1 MKHSVLLLSRYERKG
16 PSSRVRHYNYIPAL
30 EQAGFQVTS
39 APFLD
44 QEYLDAFFSGHRRS
58 LRLLA
63 KAYLRRLPQVLSA
76 SRHDLIWI
84 EKEALPWLPSAVER
98 TLFRG
103 RPIVVDFD
111 DAWYLRYAEHRNPI
125 VRALLGRKFESVI
138 SHAVAVTTGSSAL
151 TEWARPHAR
160 VVVELPP
167 AVDVARYPVL
177 PLPEGPF
184 TVGWIGTP
192 RNEPYVEVV
201 AEPLRRLHR
210 DYGARLRLIGGS
222 GRFSIEGVPVDQ
234 IPWSEATE
242 ARELAACHVGVMPL
256 LDGPWERGK
265 CGYKLIQ
272 YMAAGRATVAS
283 PVGAGSSIVVPGET
297 GFLANG
303 IEEWTTALR
312 KLASDR
318 DHARKLGLA
327 GRARAEEAYSLQAL
341 APKLIE
347 VFRRAVSAPTLIDSG
362 P

>member
-30 EQAGFQVTS
+30 EQAGFQVTA

-58 LRLLA
+58 LRTLA

-76 SRHDLIWI
+76 SRYDLIWI
-84 EKEALPWLPSAVER
+84 EKEALPWLPAAVER
-98 TLFRG
+98 ILFRG
-103 RPIVVDFD
+103 RPMVVDFD
-111 DAWYLRYAEHRNPI
+111 DAWYLRYAEHRNPV
-125 VRALLGRKFESVI
+125 VRALLGSKLESVI
-138 SHAVAVTTGSSAL
+138 SRAAAVTSGSSAL
-151 TEWARPHAR
+151 TEWARSHAR
-160 VVVELPP
+160 VVVELAP
-167 AVDVARYPVL
+167 AVDIAHYPVL

-192 RNEPYVEVV
+192 RNEPYVELI

-210 DYGARLRLIGGS
+210 DHGARLRLIGGS
-222 GRFSIEGVPVDQ
+222 GRFSIDSVPVDQ
-234 IPWSEATE
+234 VPWSEATE

-272 YMAAGRATVAS
+272 YMAAARATVAS
-283 PVGAGSSIVVPGET
+283 PIGAGSSIVVPGET
-297 GFLANG
+297 GFLANS
-303 IEEWTTALR
+303 IEEWTAALR
-312 KLASDR
+312 RLASDR
-318 DHARKLGLA
+318 DRTRKLGLA
-327 GRARAEEAYSLQAL
+327 GRSRAAEAYSLQVL
-341 APKLIE
+341 APKL
-347 VFRRAVSAPTLIDSG
+347 VDVLKCAVGAPKLNDRG